1 MLNRID
7 AKLTNIKDSS
17 NTALASFI
25 TLGFPDLETSKNIAL
40 GLAQSG
46 VDLLELGIPFSDP
59 IADGPIIQKTSF
71 HALKQGVNLKNS
83 LSTINALRIE
93 DTETPIVLLGYFNP
107 FLQYGLSR
115 FVKDASN
122 AGVDGLI
129 VPDLP
134 IEESASLRRLCMK
147 NNLHL
152 IPLLAPTSTEERIS
166 QACKHANGFIYCVQ
180 VAGVTGAR
188 DNLHP
193 GIRDLVEKIRR
204 HTELPVL
211 VGFGISTREHVN
223 EISEFADGSIVGS
236 ALLQSIDNSL
246 QGEHVNTAKS
256 FIRGLRGPK

>member
-1 MLNRID
+1 MINRID
-7 AKLTNIKDSS
+7 TKLTNIKDSG

-25 TLGFPDLETSKNIAL
+25 TLGFPDLETSKNIAI

-59 IADGPIIQKTSF
+59 IADGPIIQKTSL

-83 LSTINALRIE
+83 LSTIKTLRSK
-93 DTETPIVLLGYFNP
+93 DRETPIVLLGYFNP

-122 AGVDGLI
+122 VGVDGLI

-134 IEESASLRRLCMK
+134 TEESASLRQLCTE

-152 IPLLAPTSTEERIS
+152 IPLLAPTSTEKRIS

-188 DNLHP
+188 DNLHR

-211 VGFGISTREHVN
+211 VGFGVSTREHVN
-223 EISEFADGSIVGS
+223 KISEFADGSIVGS
-236 ALLQSIDNSL
+236 ALLQSIDSSL

-256 FIRGLRGPK
+256 FIYGLRGSK